1 MILANR
7 SARIAGDPD
16 RVAEQLEDAFRSAQ
30 RRDARDI
37 IAAIDPTADEVAE
50 WDDLDWHEIAETTTI
65 PTPVGTRNAVA
76 ALLVEQ
82 GR

>member
-30 RRDARDI
+30 RRDALDI
-37 IAAIDPTADEVAE
+37 IAAIDPTAAEVAE
-50 WDDLDWHEIAETTTI
+50 WDDLDWHEVADTVGV

>member
-16 RVAEQLEDAFRSAQ
+16 RVAEQLEDAFRRAQ
-30 RRDARDI
+30 RADALDI
-37 IAAIDPTADEVAE
+37 IAAIDPTPAEVAE

-65 PTPVGTRNAVA
+65 PTPVGTRNAVLA
-76 ALLVEQ
+76 ILSEQ

>member
-30 RRDARDI
+30 RRDGRDI

-65 PTPVGTRNAVA
+65 PTPVGTRNAVLA
-76 ALLVEQ
+76 ILSEQ

>member
-16 RVAEQLEDAFRSAQ
+16 RVAEQLEDAFRRAQ
-30 RRDARDI
+30 RADALDI

-65 PTPVGTRNAVA
+65 PTPGTRNAVLA
-76 ALLVEQ
+76 ILSEQ